1 MPTLHAGYHQF
12 QVRSGQAEQKS
23 PPGSRH
29 HFNWSRP
36 SMAQTGNS
44 RHENRETNS
53 FKIYSKAKYLMSC
66 PPKQQYMAL
75 QTNSRQICKHESF
88 IQLSKTSFKMVDRV
102 ERNVEAYTLKFNS
115 VQKNVNTN
123 SLIIT
128 ITNCAQYFCAALL
141 AQKHTNSNYIGIN

>member
-1 MPTLHAGYHQF
+1 MLVTTNSRCAQGRQSRNHHPGHGTTLIGA
-12 QVRSGQAEQKS
+12 GQAWLKLAIADMRIEKLK
-23 PPGSRH
+23 
-29 HFNWSRP
+29 
-36 SMAQTGNS
+36 
-44 RHENRETNS
+44 ETNL